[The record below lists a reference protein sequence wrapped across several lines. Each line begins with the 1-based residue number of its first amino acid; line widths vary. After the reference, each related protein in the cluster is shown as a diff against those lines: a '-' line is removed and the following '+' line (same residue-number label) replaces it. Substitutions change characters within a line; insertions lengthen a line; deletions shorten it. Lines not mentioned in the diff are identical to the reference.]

1 MRDAEPLAEVLRNWM
16 QSRQPE
22 IFLYRNQADSP
33 EAAQKN
39 FRKMQVQFPET

>member
-1 MRDAEPLAEVLRNWM
+1 MLNRLQKFSGTGRTAGQLE
-16 QSRQPE
+16 
-22 IFLYRNQADSP
+22 FLSYRNQADSP